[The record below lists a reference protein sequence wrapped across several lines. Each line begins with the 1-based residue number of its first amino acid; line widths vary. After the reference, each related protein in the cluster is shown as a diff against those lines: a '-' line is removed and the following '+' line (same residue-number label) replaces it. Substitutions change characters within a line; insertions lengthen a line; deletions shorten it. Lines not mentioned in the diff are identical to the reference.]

1 MQLPHSALRFSILI
15 VSEVRLLGEGLA
27 LALARE
33 ELLSVCGCFGDLNEM
48 LAKMPL
54 LQPDIVLLNAAL
66 RTGIGAI
73 GRVRSLAPRVKVV
86 ALAVADDPENIIA
99 WAEAGAAGYIPSAA
113 ALSEVVPLLAG
124 IMRGEQPCSG
134 RVAAGL
140 LRRLSDV
147 ARSRA
152 GTASAPSSPM
162 PTAREMQILEMI
174 GNGYSNKEIARQLN
188 IGLATTK
195 SHVHN
200 LLGKLRLQRRGQ
212 AASWIREHQIRSEVS
227 YQPPPLGRALGRRQT
242 PGRGQVI

>member
-1 MQLPHSALRFSILI
+1 MQPTHSDARFSVLV
-15 VSEVRLLGEGLA
+15 VSEARLLGEGLA

-33 ELLSVCGCFGDLNEM
+33 ELLSVCGCFGDLDEM
-48 LAKMPL
+48 LTKMPL
-54 LQPDIVLLNAAL
+54 LQPDIVLLNTAL
-66 RTGIGAI
+66 RLGIHAI
-73 GRVRSLAPRVKVV
+73 GRIRIFAPRVKVV
-86 ALAVADDPENIIA
+86 ALASADDLENIIA
-99 WAEAGAAGYIPSAA
+99 WAEAGAAGYIPSTA

-124 IMRGEQPCSG
+124 IMRGEQSCSG

-147 ARSRA
+147 ARSGN
-152 GTASAPSSPM
+152 GTASVPSSPM

-212 AASWIREHQIRSEVS
+212 AASWIREHQIRANMS
-227 YQPPPLGRALGRRQT
+227 YQPPPLGRGRGGQQA
-242 PGRGQVI
+242 PGRHQSI